1 MAQRYA
7 SWATLVRRFIN
18 LLEQTDN
25 FTIFELDGI
34 CSWNLWQA
42 WHCHD
47 VASYDNYELGT
58 SAQSDLPNR
67 NSVARWRTL
76 GCCIC

>member
-18 LLEQTDN
+18 LLEQTDY
-25 FTIFELDGI
+25 FTVFELDGI
-34 CSWNLWQA
+34 CGRNLRKA

-47 VASYDNYELGT
+47 VSSHDNDELST
-58 SAQSDLPNR
+58 C
-67 NSVARWRTL
+67 T
-76 GCCIC
+76 